1 MKPVAGKVVSNPKTA
16 APAVNR
22 FEGFALLASYRLYCL
37 DGVKKVASAEWIEA
51 DGDEAAIEVAKEMMD
66 GHDCELWQGSR
77 LIARIP
83 RRKAH

>member
-1 MKPVAGKVVSNPKTA
+1 M
-16 APAVNR
+16 
-22 FEGFALLASYRLYCL
+22 ASYRLYCL

-51 DGDEAAIEVAKEMMD
+51 DGDEAAIEVAKDMMD
-66 GHDCELWQGSR
+66 GRDCELWQGSR